1 MYQAIKLYNLYIEIW
16 TKKASAIAFWISH
29 SSPVNKQVGQA
40 GYPFQGYVFVEIR
53 DSKQKPYS
61 FKLNIEHREPV
72 DIGLEV
78 QLKPC
83 KV

>member
-1 MYQAIKLYNLYIEIW
+1 M
-16 TKKASAIAFWISH
+16 
-29 SSPVNKQVGQA
+29 GQA
-40 GYPFQGYVFVEIR
+40 GYPLQGYVFVEIR

-83 KV
+83 KVWDNVFGHSTFKRPQLIHSKVSIINSPFLSGFRIE